1 MKKNLLL
8 FALVILLAI
17 SANGQDFKIGVRFT
31 PLNSQYMTGELL
43 SYNRT
48 VTNFTKSTNR
58 FDSLTMGIFCEKYF
72 TKKAFLLRMDI
83 NYADMCTNVSDSQN
97 YVSSTQNYSNF
108 ESEKLSQKC
117 ININLGIGTHVNWNK
132 FIFTFGVYVPLTI
145 LPRGKG
151 EGGYTYYSATTLSNK
166 STYTTDYKPTMAFGI
181 GAFGGVSVII
191 LKHLSLGID
200 VAYHIQYLSRK
211 QSTYTENYY
220 YTGNPYMTY
229 SDQHDKIR
237 NYYTSKIIPS
247 IVIAYCFDV
256 KKKEK

>member
-1 MKKNLLL
+1 MKKHFLLC
-8 FALVILLAI
+8 ALVTLLAI
-17 SANGQDFKIGVRFT
+17 SVHGQDFKIGLRFT
-31 PLNSQYMTGELL
+31 PLNSQYMTTELL

-48 VTNFTKSTNR
+48 VTNFTTNTNR

-72 TKKAFLLRMDI
+72 TKKAFLVRMDI
-83 NYADMCTNVSDSQN
+83 NYADMCAYASDSQN
-97 YVSSTQNYSNF
+97 YVSTSSNYSDF
-108 ESEKLSQKC
+108 HSDKLSQKF
-117 ININLGIGTHVNWNK
+117 ININLGIGTHVTWSK

-145 LPRGKG
+145 LPRGKA
-151 EGGYTYYSATTLSNK
+151 EGVDTYYSAATLSDK
-166 STYTTDYKPTMAFGI
+166 ATYKTDYKPTMAFGI

-211 QSTYTENYY
+211 NSTYNEHYF

-229 SDQHDKIR
+229 SNEHSQIR
-237 NYYTSKIIPS
+237 NYYTSKIVPT